1 MNIIAVTPSESGLT
15 TTIHAENNGNRKVYS
30 YSHANNMLVDPIES
44 AHGCR
49 QWLTGREETL
59 TEALSYLI
67 AL

>member
-1 MNIIAVTPSESGLT
+1 MNILSVIPSQSGLT
-15 TTIHAENNGNRKVYS
+15 TTIHAEKDGVNKIYS
-30 YSHANNMLVDPIES
+30 YSHPNNMLVDPIDS

-59 TEALSYLI
+59 TEAIQYLI